1 MNKKIYIIPDT
12 NVTNHFV
19 ISQCL
24 CEQSDKVIDFE
35 GGGKQPVGEG
45 EGDDD
50 GNFTKERGFSDYGS
64 IW

>member
-1 MNKKIYIIPDT
+1 MNKKDYIIPDT
-12 NVTNHFV
+12 NVSNHFV

-24 CEQSDKVIDFE
+24 CGSDKVIDFE
-35 GGGKQPVGEG
+35 GGGSQPIGEG

-50 GNFTKERGFSDYGS
+50 DNFTKERGNNDFGN